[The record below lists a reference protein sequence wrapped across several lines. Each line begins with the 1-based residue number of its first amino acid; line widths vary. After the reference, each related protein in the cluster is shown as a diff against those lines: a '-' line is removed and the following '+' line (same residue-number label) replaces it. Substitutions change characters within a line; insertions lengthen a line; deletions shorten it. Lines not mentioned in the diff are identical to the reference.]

1 MEAFPYFFESEYF
14 VNMNS
19 IISTVIIKER
29 KSGANGSTINGLG
42 VSERNQDVHYRH
54 NTLLCWAM
62 SCEGGESTYNAI
74 FSLELIQCLCSET
87 I

>member
-42 VSERNQDVHYRH
+42 VSERNQDVH
-54 NTLLCWAM
+54 
-62 SCEGGESTYNAI
+62 
-74 FSLELIQCLCSET
+74 
-87 I
+87 